1 MTHTALA
8 EINKYHDIG
17 VPNNKTILEIGV
29 GYGDTL
35 RELKYHRNKVF
46 GCDISQVALD
56 NIKDDVDG
64 VLLTENLKEAE
75 PVDLAISHLTF
86 QHNYEE
92 EVARMIDDVNLK
104 DDGIFSFQFASLN
117 PEKTVL
123 SELIIN
129 DINKSM
135 LYFYSCDKMR
145 SLIELTNK
153 EYVSQTG
160 PYWFPDPFSFEWYV
174 FRVKNK
180 S

>member
-1 MTHTALA
+1 MNTNYRRQEWDEKHGRVDAADNFVTHTALA

-29 GYGDTL
+29 GYG
-35 RELKYHRNKVF
+35 
-46 GCDISQVALD
+46 
-56 NIKDDVDG
+56 
-64 VLLTENLKEAE
+64 
-75 PVDLAISHLTF
+75 AISHLTF